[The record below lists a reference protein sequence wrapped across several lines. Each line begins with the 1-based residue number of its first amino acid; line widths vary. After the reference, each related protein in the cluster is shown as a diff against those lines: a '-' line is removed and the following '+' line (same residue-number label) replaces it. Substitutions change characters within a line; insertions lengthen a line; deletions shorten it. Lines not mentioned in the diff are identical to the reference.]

1 MTVARQSALDPIEQG
16 GGDGGDADGGEGA
29 WARLKQLCLAI
40 EAAIGR
46 LELGLAGRGA
56 LGGHA
61 EDPQGNE
68 LHAQPADSLRLHFA
82 R

>member
-46 LELGLAGRGA
+46 LELAPNQVEEGGQLAVFR
-56 LGGHA
+56 
-61 EDPQGNE
+61 
-68 LHAQPADSLRLHFA
+68 
-82 R
+82 